1 MAMARE
7 HPRLASITVAD
18 GMSSPAE
25 TLSPDTSLREAVYRF
40 HGGKPG
46 YPVVDESGRLEG
58 YCGRAELFEALRGLP
73 PLETRIRDFMRKDPP
88 VISEDQS
95 LIDASV
101 TFLREEIEVLPV
113 VSSDACGRTVG
124 VLSQLDVMIRA
135 VESLSKD

>member
-1 MAMARE
+1 
-7 HPRLASITVAD
+7 
-18 GMSSPAE
+18 MSSPAE
-25 TLSPDTSLREAVYRF
+25 TLSPDTSLREAINRF

-46 YPVVDESGRLEG
+46 YPVVAESGLLEG

-101 TFLREEIEVLPV
+101 KFLQEETEVLPV
-113 VSSDACGRTVG
+113 VSSDGSGRTVG
-124 VLSQLDVMIRA
+124 VVSQLDVILKA
-135 VESLSKD
+135 VESLSKDSSPAEAPGDVRRLTY